1 VSDEVL
7 MRLALEQA
15 RYASQIG
22 EPPFGAVV
30 VDAKGNLIAAGHD
43 TVRSRRDWTR
53 HAEIE
58 AVRAACRGKSPDL
71 SGYTLVTTV
80 EPCPMCLTAA
90 WLARISR
97 LVFGAT
103 MAEVAEAT
111 AGAQRELRIPA
122 HEMNRLGGEPIQVE
136 GGVLREECVA
146 PFRE

>member
-1 VSDEVL
+1 

-15 RYASQIG
+15 HYALEIG
-22 EPPFGAVV
+22 EPPFGAVIV
-30 VDAKGNLIAAGHD
+30 TGDGDLITAGHD

-58 AVRAACRGKSPDL
+58 AVRAACRGKRPDL

-80 EPCPMCLTAA
+80 EPCPMCFTAA

-97 LVFGAT
+97 IVFGAT

-111 AGAQRELRIPA
+111 AGSQRELRIPA
-122 HEMNRLGGEPIQVE
+122 QEINRLSGEPIQVE
-136 GGVLREECVA
+136 GGVLHEECVA
-146 PFRE
+146 LFTE